1 LGNNAQQVLQQYGSN
16 ITDERKH
23 RMRFLIFLVLLF
35 VLAACEKKQLVQQQC
50 MPIVAVYPSWKEQQ
64 MPIAE
69 IPWDRFTHLALISA
83 LPQADGSLRTTEV
96 DNLIVPLGEAARSKG
111 KKLFL
116 SIGGAVGYKDAFQQI
131 AHSPEKLQ
139 KFTKEVAD
147 YAHKHQLDG
156 IDIDWEYWTK
166 QAELKQG
173 GNDPIE
179 SKLLVTL
186 LADLRK
192 QLPAKIALTTSVFAG
207 FWTGEQYLSE
217 IQQHVDYVA
226 LMSYDFTGA
235 WPESPIKHH
244 ADFDTFKA
252 SIDFLTNR
260 GFKREK
266 ILVGIPFYGKEFV
279 DGKNNQVID
288 RSYRDLVPQL
298 IAQKQSINSG
308 KLEHIYYETPELV
321 TKKSHYLLDEGMAG
335 VMFFELT
342 QDTPEFSNSL
352 ILASNQVISPDLCK
366 TK

>member
-1 LGNNAQQVLQQYGSN
+1 
-16 ITDERKH
+16 
-23 RMRFLIFLVLLF
+23 MFLFTTTKWKDYTKSVIFLLLLCVLT
-35 VLAACEKKQLVQQQC
+35 ACEKKRLVQQQC

-64 MPIAE
+64 MPIAD
-69 IPWDRFTHLALISA
+69 IPWNRFTHLALIFA
-83 LPQADGSLRTTEV
+83 LPQADGSLRTSEV
-96 DNLIVPLGEAARSKG
+96 DNLIVPLGEAARTKG

-131 AHSPEKLQ
+131 VQSPEKLQ

-147 YAHKHQLDG
+147 YAIKHQLDG

-186 LADLRK
+186 LAELRK
-192 QLPAKIALTTSVFAG
+192 QLPKKVALTADVFAG
-207 FWTGEQYLSE
+207 YWIGEQYLSE

-226 LMSYDFTGA
+226 LMSYDFTGN
-235 WPESPIKHH
+235 WPESPVKHH

-252 SIDFLTNR
+252 SIDFLTDR

-298 IAQKQSINSG
+298 IAKKQSINSG
-308 KLEHIYYETPELV
+308 KLDHIYYETPTLV
-321 TKKSHYLLDEGMAG
+321 TQKSHYIVDEGIAG

-342 QDTPEFSNSL
+342 QDLPDSADSL
-352 ILASNQVISPDLCK
+352 ILASNQVISPNLCN
-366 TK
+366 TQ